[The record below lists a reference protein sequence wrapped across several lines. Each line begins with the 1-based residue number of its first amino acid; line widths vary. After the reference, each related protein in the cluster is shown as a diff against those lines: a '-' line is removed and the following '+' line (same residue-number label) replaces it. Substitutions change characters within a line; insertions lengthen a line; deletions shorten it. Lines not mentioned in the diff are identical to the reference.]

1 MAFGALERCLAAFR
15 LATYDAAARASN
27 RERLALR
34 RGECKQPTGRFCGV
48 ALDTLRK
55 GAGRLFGMILM
66 GLLVISFAIWGIAD
80 IFRGYGSQ
88 TLIRVGD
95 TEITAQQYARAQQ
108 DVLRSM
114 SSSAGHSL
122 SLQEARETGLEKRV
136 LERLI
141 GGAALDTHAKS
152 LHLGVSD
159 ESLLESIKKDPAF
172 QDATGNFNPIA
183 LQQALR
189 TLDMNEQG
197 FLVKEREQ
205 DLRRQ
210 LLSTIGKTAT
220 TPEVFLTA
228 FNNYNNETR
237 GLRYVI
243 VPKTAAGSVPEP
255 TEENLKSYYDNH
267 HAKFT
272 QAELRKIGV
281 IAVTPET
288 VKDKV
293 QISEDDLKAAFEK
306 DKGTLGTLERRQ
318 VQQISFPDKAA
329 ADAAYQKIQSGADF
343 VAVAKEQGLSESDID
358 LGLLKQA
365 EMADAAI
372 ADAAFKLEKDKVS
385 EPVAGQLG
393 KTALL
398 RVTVIE
404 PGKVLTYDEAKPEL
418 EKKILKDRAQ
428 AAIFDLHDRIED
440 ERASGTQLSEVAD
453 KLKLTYQVFDQVDR
467 RGQAPDGTALTLPV
481 KTDLLNSAF
490 TTDVGVENDPLD
502 GKDEG
507 LVWYEVLGVTPQ
519 QLKPMDQVKEELTK
533 DWLVDEERS
542 RLAKYTED
550 LVKSLSGGKPL
561 EDVAKDLNGQVLT
574 TEPLKR
580 NGMTINVLPNAV
592 LQAFAL
598 PQGGYGSAPSG
609 VDEGRIVFQVD
620 KVTPPPPLEAP
631 SQEQLKHRLA
641 GFIGEDI
648 IGEYFTALEAR
659 YGVSVNQQ
667 ALAKLAGGGEEQ

>member
-1 MAFGALERCLAAFR
+1 
-15 LATYDAAARASN
+15 
-27 RERLALR
+27 
-34 RGECKQPTGRFCGV
+34 
-48 ALDTLRK
+48 
-55 GAGRLFGMILM
+55 
-66 GLLVISFAIWGIAD
+66 
-80 IFRGYGSQ
+80 
-88 TLIRVGD
+88 
-95 TEITAQQYARAQQ
+95 
-108 DVLRSM
+108 M

-141 GGAALDTHAKS
+141 GGAALDNHAKS
-152 LHLGVSD
+152 LHLGVSN
-159 ESLLESIKKDPAF
+159 EALLEAIKKDPAF
-172 QDATGNFNPIA
+172 VDATGNFNPIA

-189 TLDMNEQG
+189 TLDMSEQG
-197 FLVKEREQ
+197 FIAKEREQ

-210 LLSTIGKTAT
+210 LLSTIGRTAT

-237 GLRYVI
+237 SLRYVT

-255 TEENLKSYYDNH
+255 TESDLKSYYDNH

-272 QAELRKIGV
+272 QEELRKIGV

-293 QISEDDLKAAFEK
+293 QITEDDLKAAFEK
-306 DKGTLGTLERRQ
+306 DKATLGTPERRK

-329 ADAAYQKIQSGADF
+329 ADAAYQKIQSGTDLLAI
-343 VAVAKEQGLSESDID
+343 AKEQGLSESDID
-358 LGLLKQA
+358 LGLLKQT

-385 EPVAGQLG
+385 EPITGQLG

-398 RVTVIE
+398 RVTAIE

-453 KLKLTYQVFDQVDR
+453 KLKLNYQVFDQVDR
-467 RGQAPDGTALTLPV
+467 HGQAPDGTAVTLQQ
-481 KTDLLNSAF
+481 KNDLLNAAF

-502 GKDEG
+502 EKDEG
-507 LVWYEVLGVTPQ
+507 LVWYEVLGVTPL
-519 QLKPMDQVKEELTK
+519 QLKPMDQVKEDLKK

-561 EDVAKDLNGQVLT
+561 EDVAKDLNGQVLV

-580 NGMTINVLPNAV
+580 NGMTVNVLPNAV
-592 LQAFAL
+592 LQAFSL

-641 GFIGEDI
+641 NFIGEDI
-648 IGEYFTALEAR
+648 IGEYFSALEDR